1 MTKTALVAAATAAV
15 LAASTLAAC
24 GDDNG
29 GSSGDEDQIT
39 KAIEAA
45 ASSGDPSACT
55 QYQTLRFLEQTNG
68 GATGQAAV
76 KSCEQ
81 DSPDT
86 AAAESVDVSDI
97 EVDGDTATAKAT
109 ATGSIFDGQT
119 LVVALVK
126 EGDQWKLDEFKGFED
141 FNRDA
146 LIAATNTEIAKE
158 SGVTPQAADCVAGQL
173 EKQSD
178 EQLQALYTGN
188 NPNAEQQ
195 VFGPCSQYF
204 QRG

>member
-15 LAASTLAAC
+15 LAASALAAC

-29 GSSGDEDQIT
+29 GSSADEDQIT

-86 AAAESVDVSDI
+86 AAESIDVSDI
-97 EVDGDTATAKAT
+97 EVDGDTATAKAA

-146 LIAATNTEIAKE
+146 LIAATKTEIAKE

-204 QRG
+204 QGG